1 MTDWPSVIV
10 YQANT
15 TSSQRGEEKIKERC
29 QQMTDALR
37 RRETALLA
45 ELRRAASDRQSAID
59 AELERIRYNITRYVT
74 AGQQHLPD
82 RSLTDK
88 TTI

>member
-1 MTDWPSVIV
+1 
-10 YQANT
+10 
-15 TSSQRGEEKIKERC
+15 
-29 QQMTDALR
+29 MTDALR

-82 RSLTDK
+82 RSLTDSDNHLK
-88 TTI
+88 YGT